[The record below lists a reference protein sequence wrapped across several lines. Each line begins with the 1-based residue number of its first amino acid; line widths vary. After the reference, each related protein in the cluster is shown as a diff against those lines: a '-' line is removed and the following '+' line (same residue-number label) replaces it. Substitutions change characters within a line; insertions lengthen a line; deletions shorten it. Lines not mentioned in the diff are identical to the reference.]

1 MDQEFRS
8 LLEEFK
14 GFDGKTANKVLNIGK
29 YTSESMTDTIMK
41 QFDIISANL
50 TKIHSQWTVLEKV
63 DINDLTEINEY
74 LTRFKLLKS
83 KSLNTNEEAPA
94 LSILLLFENL
104 EKIST
109 KIVQDLRNETIA
121 KVKIGEID
129 YGKFKIYFV
138 LDLIEYNV
146 FINF

>member
-1 MDQEFRS
+1 MDEEFRS

-50 TKIHSQWTVLEKV
+50 TEIHSQWTVLEKV
-63 DINDLTEINEY
+63 DSNDLTEIHEK
-74 LTRFKLLKS
+74 LTNFKPFKIKS
-83 KSLNTNEEAPA
+83 SNTNEELFVWSV
-94 LSILLLFENL
+94 LSYSVEL

-138 LDLIEYNV
+138 
-146 FINF
+146 F

>member
-1 MDQEFRS
+1 MDEEFRS

-50 TKIHSQWTVLEKV
+50 TEIHSQWPVLEKV
-63 DINDLTEINEY
+63 DSNDLTEMHKQ
-74 LTRFKLLKS
+74 LTSIKPFKS
-83 KSLNTNEEAPA
+83 KSSNTNEE
-94 LSILLLFENL
+94 LFAWSVFIYLVEL

-129 YGKFKIYFV
+129 YGKFKI
-138 LDLIEYNV
+138 
-146 FINF
+146 